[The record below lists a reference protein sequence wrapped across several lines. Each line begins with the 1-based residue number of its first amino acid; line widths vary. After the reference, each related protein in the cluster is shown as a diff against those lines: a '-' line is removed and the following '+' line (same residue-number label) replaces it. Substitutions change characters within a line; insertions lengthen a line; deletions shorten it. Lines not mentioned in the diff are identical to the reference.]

1 VSVSVVC
8 AGFGRLFLCVGVV
21 VCPEPDHFSI
31 VCWFSSGP
39 IIAGKFY
46 IRSRLI
52 FRRMIYQLIVLLAVL
67 AVSISASELIRFP

>member
-1 VSVSVVC
+1 VPVLGVFSV
-8 AGFGRLFLCVGVV
+8 CVAVRVGAV